1 MTPQYVGQRTSPPSL
16 PWSLHSFN
24 SSTYHSVQ
32 QRWWTQAWS
41 VVTTIFPL
49 TTVRTSRRLRLIA
62 GHGVLM
68 RSSDGVM
75 PYPEVFLQ
83 GSYLGEDLLFWE
95 RAKQSSRMIWSVL
108 TRCGKPEASWL
119 DKSTNSQEKPSV
131 TAAHLDTLG
140 FVLLIQH
147 QWKDN
152 QRSAFHSKKD
162 RCVCLW
168 SLMQTRWASAKVL
181 QRSLG
186 DATSQIKLDRRGQH
200 QHPCA
205 TPPNNTYACTHMLAC
220 SHKHFFP
227 PPHWANKRR
236 NRGTKEGQC
245 LGGMES
251 CLLQAVNYQAETK
264 WVNKQ
269 QYKAH

>member
-1 MTPQYVGQRTSPPSL
+1 
-16 PWSLHSFN
+16 
-24 SSTYHSVQ
+24 
-32 QRWWTQAWS
+32 
-41 VVTTIFPL
+41 
-49 TTVRTSRRLRLIA
+49 
-62 GHGVLM
+62 M

-83 GSYLGEDLLFWE
+83 GSYLGEDLCSE
-95 RAKQSSRMIWSVL
+95 REQSRVAAWF
-108 TRCGKPEASWL
+108 EAYWLGVESLRPGWL

-131 TAAHLDTLG
+131 PSAHLDTLG

-162 RCVCLW
+162 RCVCPLVINAR
-168 SLMQTRWASAKVL
+168 QRWASAKVL

-186 DATSQIKLDRRGQH
+186 DGNKPDKAWQKKGMVCIDTAAPTSMRKL
-200 QHPCA
+200 HP
-205 TPPNNTYACTHMLAC
+205 TTTYACTHMLAC

-264 WVNKQ
+264 WVNNQ
-269 QYKAH
+269 TI